1 VKFFLLQLFLT
12 FDQFLNVLLL
22 GYADETLSA
31 RAWRAYAKGRIFGR
45 IFKPVIDGL
54 FFWQSQPNDKGH
66 CYNAW
71 LKEAARHSLPPEYRE
86 GLSFPTIE
94 KDAA

>member
-1 VKFFLLQLFLT
+1 MKFFLVQLFLSV
-12 FDQFLNVLLL
+12 DQFLNVLLL

-31 RAWRAYAKGRIFGR
+31 RAWRAYDKDRVFGR
-45 IFKPVIDGL
+45 IFKPLIDVL
-54 FFWQSQPNDKGH
+54 FVWQKQPNDRGH

-71 LKEAARHSLPPEYRE
+71 LREAARHSLPPEYRD

-94 KDAA
+94 KDAT